1 MQFPVNEDTDTTALR
16 TALDG
21 AGFESVDVLTDVGVV
36 LDVPDGVDVLPVQM
50 LARSVYMDS
59 LLAAATAASAGSA
72 EFKSAVVDMLT
83 VLIG

>member
-59 LLAAATAASAGSA
+59 LLAAATAAAAGSA

-83 VLIG
+83 VLVG